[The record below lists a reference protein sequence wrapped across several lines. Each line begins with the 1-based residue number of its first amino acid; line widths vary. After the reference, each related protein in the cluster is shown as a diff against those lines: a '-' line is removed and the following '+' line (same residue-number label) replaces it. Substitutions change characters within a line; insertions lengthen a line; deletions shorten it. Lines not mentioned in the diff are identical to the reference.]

1 MEVPSTSQDDVLAL
15 PIRAALF
22 EALGELRRPAT
33 TQELAALVERHPNSV
48 RIHLQ
53 RLADAGLLDRRITRQ
68 ARGRPRDHRT
78 ITPDA
83 PPPGRPPPAHAPPTP
98 GPTPRAAGPA
108 ARPPQAYGQL
118 SRWLA
123 RAAGAGGDFAA
134 IERAGRD
141 IGRELAP
148 ERGSRGSDDAMQDVL
163 TALGFA
169 PHPERPGPDRLR
181 FVLANC
187 PYRDAVRQNQPAV

>member
-53 RLADAGLLDRRITRQ
+53 RLPPPGLLDRRVPRQ
-68 ARGRPRDHRT
+68 ARGRPRDHWT
-78 ITPDA
+78 ITRDA
-83 PPPGRPPPAHAPPTP
+83 RP
-98 GPTPRAAGPA
+98 AG
-108 ARPPQAYGQL
+108 RPPQAYGQL

-123 RAAGAGGDFAA
+123 PPPRTPPDLAAPP
-134 IERAGRD
+134 
-141 IGRELAP
+141 AP
-148 ERGSRGSDDAMQDVL
+148 R
-163 TALGFA
+163 
-169 PHPERPGPDRLR
+169 
-181 FVLANC
+181 
-187 PYRDAVRQNQPAV
+187 